1 LELNPINMIASAV
14 IQTLLLLSSG
24 AFNVLLNPGSLSV
37 EKQLF
42 VSSLIL
48 MLGFA
53 QGFLLILL
61 KILIRTV
68 SGWNLYFGS
77 SYLFAPLTS
86 AMSNSIS
93 ERPGE
98 TDVITPVVTKLNPL
112 TMDREPVGKN
122 KTTETKQVVSH
133 DGFDSDDDEFAP
145 TASHFMPELELAIE
159 ERRNVY
165 TDIYLLGIATFTTTY
180 CIDTVSPA
188 PTTAF
193 LSGLLIMSI
202 TQSINIVVILTRGSD
217 SFIGGE
223 AASTMRAKRLLTVTS
238 CIFATGAFVMFCVAL
253 GNANVDASAVQSI
266 FDLTFSVILPLIC
279 PWLLVTVSPKQQPL
293 RTLFECTPF
302 VFTICFTFVMFFLAT
317 RGELSTILHTT
328 ITNSTTHQNTNTSI
342 VTMTTNSVVEVEI
355 HSDVNASLRFDTD
368 IFSASAVDSAMN
380 IPMLLFAPLVKIPTI
395 MVVIANVINRSN
407 LVVITALLVT
417 MSLREMTDSEADESS
432 HRAYC
437 VAFALASISLV
448 FNVAKYLSMPSWAV
462 NSKRAPVAVDDLSM
476 DLEEFT

>member
-1 LELNPINMIASAV
+1 MIASAI
-14 IQTLLLLSSG
+14 IQTMLLLSSG

-42 VSSLIL
+42 VSSVIL
-48 MLGFA
+48 MIGFA
-53 QGFLLILL
+53 QGFLLIIL
-61 KILIRTV
+61 KVVIRSIT
-68 SGWNLYFGS
+68 GWNLYFGI

-86 AMSNSIS
+86 AMSNSVS

-98 TDVITPVVTKLNPL
+98 VDVITPVVTKLHTNIQSQ
-112 TMDREPVGKN
+112 TTIH
-122 KTTETKQVVSH
+122 KTTPNEFTSSLSD
-133 DGFDSDDDEFAP
+133 DGFDTDSDEFAP
-145 TASHFMPELELAIE
+145 TASHFMPELEVAID

-202 TQSINIVVILTRGSD
+202 SQSVNIVVILARSTSGFVD
-217 SFIGGE
+217 AE
-223 AASTMRAKRLLTVTS
+223 AAIIMRAKRLLTVTS
-238 CIFATGAFVMFCVAL
+238 CVFATGAFIMFCVAL
-253 GNANVDASAVQSI
+253 ANANVDTSAVHTI
-266 FDLTFSVILPLIC
+266 FDVTFSVVLPLIC

-317 RGELSTILHTT
+317 RGQLSTIVHTMNNSSRWMENIT
-328 ITNSTTHQNTNTSI
+328 HVHAFSTNSI
-342 VTMTTNSVVEVEI
+342 VELEF
-355 HSDVNASLRFDTD
+355 HSDVNASIHFDTD
-368 IFSASAVDSAMN
+368 FLSSSAVDSAGN

-407 LVVITALLVT
+407 LVVITAILVT
-417 MSLREMTDSEADESS
+417 MSMREMTDVTADESS

-437 VAFALASISLV
+437 VAFALALISLV
-448 FNVAKYLSMPSWAV
+448 FNVLKYLPI
-462 NSKRAPVAVDDLSM
+462 PVWVLNHNRKTVPVEDMSL
-476 DLEEFT
+476 DLEDIG